1 MKFGLFYVLEAPDGD
16 YRKAWTR
23 MMGQIQYGEALGY
36 ESVWLAEHHGS
47 LYGSMPRLAVAAAA
61 IAERTTTMRIGT
73 AVTIL
78 PFDNPVRTAEDF
90 AMVDVISNGRLDFG
104 VGRAYQPLEFKNM
117 GLASRQ
123 DHSRELFQESL
134 DIVLGLWNHEKFS
147 YRGKHWQLDEVE
159 CHPRP
164 IQKPVPIHVAA
175 ISPETFGM
183 VAARNLNII
192 QAATLM
198 PLTELKAFCLDAK
211 RKLIAQGHRAEN
223 LDFPLLWITH
233 VANSFEEGKQRS
245 APALKWYFDTLL
257 SLVPQGAKSP
267 KSYEAFAAAADA
279 YHEAGGF
286 PVEVLNDS
294 GNLILG
300 TTDFAA
306 ERMAEVRD
314 DMGQQEVIL
323 WMQVGGL
330 DDKHVRDSMRLFAEE
345 VMPRFKGQAPVVPS
359 ALRNAKVA

>member
-1 MKFGLFYVLEAPDGD
+1 
-16 YRKAWTR
+16 
-23 MMGQIQYGEALGY
+23 
-36 ESVWLAEHHGS
+36 
-47 LYGSMPRLAVAAAA
+47 MPRLAVAAAA

-117 GLASRQ
+117 GFADRQ

-134 DIVLGLWNHEKFS
+134 DIVLGLWNNDSFTYH
-147 YRGKHWQLDEVE
+147 GKHWQIEDVE

-164 IQKPVPIHVAA
+164 IQKPIPIHVAA

-183 VAARNLNII
+183 VAEKDLNII

-198 PLTELKAFCLDAK
+198 PLDELKLVCLEAK
-211 RKLIAQGHRAEN
+211 RALMRQGHRPET

-233 VANSFEEGKQRS
+233 VAKTFEQGKKRS
-245 APALKWYFDTLL
+245 AEALKWYFDTLL
-257 SLVPQGAKSP
+257 ALVPQGAKAP

-286 PVEVLNDS
+286 PVETLNET

-300 TTDFAA
+300 APDFAIK
-306 ERMAEVRD
+306 RMREVRD
-314 DMGQQEVIL
+314 EMGQQEVIL

-345 VMPRFKGQAPVVPS
+345 VMPQFKGQAPFVPA
-359 ALRNAKVA
+359 ALREIQAKAS

>member
-23 MMGQIQYGEALGY
+23 MMGQIQYGEELGY
-36 ESVWLAEHHGS
+36 DSVWLAEHHGS

-61 IAERTTTMRIGT
+61 IAERTTRMRIGT

-90 AMVDVISNGRLDFG
+90 AMVDVISNGRLEFG

-117 GLASRQ
+117 GLAHLQ
-123 DHSRELFQESL
+123 DHSRDLFQESL
-134 DIVLGLWNHEKFS
+134 EIILGLWNNPSFS
-147 YRGKHWQLDEVE
+147 YEGKHWQLDDVE

-164 IQKPVPIHVAA
+164 IQKPIPVHVAA
-175 ISPETFGM
+175 ISPETFSM
-183 VAARNLNII
+183 VAAKNLNII

-198 PLTELKAFCLDAK
+198 PLNELKAFCLKAK
-211 RKLIAQGHRAEN
+211 RQLVDQGNRAETI
-223 LDFPLLWITH
+223 DFPLLWITH
-233 VANSFEEGKQRS
+233 VAATFDEGKQRS
-245 APALKWYFDTLL
+245 ASALKWYFDTLL
-257 SLVPQGAKSP
+257 SLVPQGAKAP

-286 PVEVLNDS
+286 PVETLNDV

-300 TTDFAA
+300 TADYAA
-306 ERMAEVRD
+306 QRMAEVHQ
-314 DMGQQEVIL
+314 DMGQEEVIL

-330 DDKHVRDSMRLFAEE
+330 DDRHVRDSMRRFAEE
-345 VMPRFKGQAPVVPS
+345 VMPRFKGLPPCVPA
-359 ALRNAKVA
+359 ALSDAKVA

>member
-1 MKFGLFYVLEAPDGD
+1 
-16 YRKAWTR
+16 
-23 MMGQIQYGEALGY
+23 MMGQIQYGEELGY

-47 LYGSMPRLAVAAAA
+47 LYGTMPRLAVAAAA

-117 GLASRQ
+117 GLADRQ

-134 DIVLGLWNHEKFS
+134 DIVLGLWSNEKFS
-147 YRGKHWQLDEVE
+147 YQGKLWQLNDVE

-164 IQKPVPIHVAA
+164 IQKPIPIHVAA
-175 ISPETFGM
+175 ISPETFSM
-183 VAARNLNII
+183 VAAKDLNII

-198 PLTELKAFCLDAK
+198 PLAELKVFCVNAK
-211 RKLIAQGHRAEN
+211 RALMQKGHRPES

-233 VANSFEEGKQRS
+233 VAKSFEEGKQRS
-245 APALKWYFDTLL
+245 AQAMKWYFDTLL
-257 SLVPQGAKSP
+257 ALVPQGAKAP
-267 KSYEAFAAAADA
+267 KSYEAFAAAAKA
-279 YHEAGGF
+279 YHDAGGF
-286 PVEVLNDS
+286 PVETLNET

-300 TTDFAA
+300 TPEFAA
-306 ERMAEVRD
+306 QRMEEVRN

-330 DDKHVRDSMRLFAEE
+330 DDRHVRDSMRLFAAE
-345 VMPRFKGQAPVVPS
+345 VMPSYKGQAPVVPR
-359 ALRNAKVA
+359 ALREAPVGGA

>member
-16 YRKAWTR
+16 YRNAWTR

-36 ESVWLAEHHGS
+36 QSVWLAEHHGS
-47 LYGSMPRLAVAAAA
+47 RYGSMPRLAVAAAA

-90 AMVDVISNGRLDFG
+90 AMVDVISNGRLDIG

-117 GLASRQ
+117 GLADRQ

-134 DIVLGLWNHEKFS
+134 DIVLGLWNNEKFS
-147 YRGKHWQLDEVE
+147 YPGKHWQLDEVE

-164 IQKPVPIHVAA
+164 LQKPVPIHVAA
-175 ISPETFGM
+175 ISPATFGM
-183 VAARNLNII
+183 VAAKNLNII

-211 RKLIAQGHRAEN
+211 RKLMAHGHRAEN

-233 VANSFEEGKQRS
+233 VANSFDEGKQRS
-245 APALKWYFDTLL
+245 VAALKWVFDTLL
-257 SLVPQGAKSP
+257 ALVPQGAKSP

-279 YHEAGGF
+279 YHEVGGF
-286 PVEVLNDS
+286 PVEILNDT
-294 GNLILG
+294 GNLVLG
-300 TTDFAA
+300 TPDFAA
-306 ERMAEVRD
+306 QRMAEVRN

-330 DDKHVRDSMRLFAEE
+330 DDKHVRDSMRLFAEQ
-345 VMPRFKGQAPVVPS
+345 VMPRFKGLPARVPS
-359 ALRNAKVA
+359 ALRDVKVA

>member
-1 MKFGLFYVLEAPDGD
+1 MLEAPDGD

-47 LYGSMPRLAVAAAA
+47 LYGTMPRLAIAAAA

-104 VGRAYQPLEFKNM
+104 VGRAYQPLEFTNM

-123 DHSRELFQESL
+123 NHSRELFQESL
-134 DIVLGLWNHEKFS
+134 DNVLGLWNNEKFS
-147 YRGKHWQLDEVE
+147 YQGKHWQLDEVE

-164 IQKPVPIHVAA
+164 IQKPIPIHVAA

-183 VAARNLNII
+183 VAAKNLNII
-192 QAATLM
+192 QA
-198 PLTELKAFCLDAK
+198 
-211 RKLIAQGHRAEN
+211 
-223 LDFPLLWITH
+223 
-233 VANSFEEGKQRS
+233 
-245 APALKWYFDTLL
+245 
-257 SLVPQGAKSP
+257 AKSP

-286 PVEVLNDS
+286 PVEILNEA

-300 TTDFAA
+300 TPDFAA
-306 ERMAEVRD
+306 QRMAEVRN

-345 VMPRFKGQAPVVPS
+345 VMPRFKGQPPVVPS
-359 ALRNAKVA
+359 ALRNIKVA

>member
-23 MMGQIQYGEALGY
+23 MMGQIQYGEELGY

-47 LYGSMPRLAVAAAA
+47 LYGTMPRLAVAAAA

-134 DIVLGLWNHEKFS
+134 DIVLGLWNNEKFS
-147 YRGKHWQLDEVE
+147 YHGKHWQLDEVE

-183 VAARNLNII
+183 VAAKNLNII

-211 RKLIAQGHRAEN
+211 RQLIAKGHRAES

-233 VANSFEEGKQRS
+233 VASSFDAGKQRS
-245 APALKWYFDTLL
+245 AAALKWYFDTLL

-286 PVEVLNDS
+286 PVEILNET

-300 TTDFAA
+300 TPDFAA
-306 ERMAEVRD
+306 QRMEEVRN

-345 VMPRFKGQAPVVPS
+345 VMPRFKGKPPVVPS
-359 ALRNAKVA
+359 ALRDVKVA

>member
-23 MMGQIQYGEALGY
+23 MMGQIEYGEELGY
-36 ESVWLAEHHGS
+36 DSVWLAEHHGS
-47 LYGSMPRLAVAAAA
+47 LYGTMPRLAVAAAA
-61 IAERTTTMRIGT
+61 IAERTEKMRIGT

-117 GLASRQ
+117 GLADRQ

-134 DIVLGLWNHEKFS
+134 DIILGLWGNESFS
-147 YRGKHWQLDEVE
+147 YAGKHWQLDDVQ

-164 IQKPVPIHVAA
+164 IQQPVPIHVAA
-175 ISPETFGM
+175 ISPGTFKM
-183 VAARNLNII
+183 VADKDLNII

-198 PLTELKAFCLDAK
+198 PLVELKTFCLDAK
-211 RKLIAQGHRAEN
+211 RALMSQGHRPQD

-233 VANSFEEGKQRS
+233 VANTFDEGKRRS
-245 APALKWYFDTLL
+245 ADALKWYFDTLL
-257 SLVPQGAKSP
+257 ALVPQGAKAP

-286 PVEVLNDS
+286 PVETLNDI

-300 TTDFAA
+300 TPEFAA
-306 ERMAEVRD
+306 SRMDEVRR

-330 DDKHVRDSMRLFAEE
+330 DDAHVRDSMRLFAEE
-345 VMPRFKGQAPVVPS
+345 VMPRFKGSEPVVPA
-359 ALRNAKVA
+359 ALLQAQAS